1 MCCMQSI
8 YLHGS
13 FFQNKEVKISG
24 YFPNLTRNTFGL
36 FHTYIH
42 TFPLRVN
49 SIMGYFYSIF
59 TLFLHRLHTVTV
71 C

>member
-24 YFPNLTRNTFGL
+24 YFPNLTRNTFGV
-36 FHTYIH
+36 FHTYI
-42 TFPLRVN
+42 
-49 SIMGYFYSIF
+49 
-59 TLFLHRLHTVTV
+59 LFL
-71 C
+71 